1 MGERNFEINGNLFG
15 EYGLKN
21 QKDFLEI
28 ISIVKYQY
36 DIVFGQEVMNKYE
49 LYIDN
54 ATKDSGYTPVITPIL
69 KKYLIIKL
77 CISDND
83 SRSKIA
89 YQFAHELTHFVFY
102 SYLGLDKPH
111 ADSMEETIC
120 SAASLIIIKNL
131 FPDEFVAWNNYVDN
145 LKEEHY
151 RKGAGYALSVEY
163 SLRELKNKI
172 MEFKY

>member
-1 MGERNFEINGNLFG
+1 MVERKFEVNGNLFG

-21 QKDFLEI
+21 QKDFLET
-28 ISIVKYQY
+28 ISIVKCQY
-36 DIVFGQEVMNKYE
+36 DIVFGQEVMNKYD

-54 ATKDSGYTPVITPIL
+54 ATKDSGYTPIITPIL

-77 CISDND
+77 GISDND

-102 SYLGLDKPH
+102 SYLGLDKPL
-111 ADSMEETIC
+111 ANSMEETIC
-120 SAASLIIIKNL
+120 SAASLIIIKKL
-131 FPDEFVAWNNYVDN
+131 FPEEFVGWNNYVNN

-151 RKGAGYALSVEY
+151 RKGVEYALSIEY
-163 SLRELKNKI
+163 SLMELKNKI
-172 MEFKY
+172 IEFKY